1 MTNMMEGLGRR
12 SAAPPRVADGGRD
25 AAVTEL
31 YAEHWPG
38 MTRLALLML
47 GDRPSAE
54 DVAQEAFAT
63 LYRRWDRLDDPAKAL
78 GYLRSTVLNGSR
90 SVLRRRKVA
99 RLYRPPAVPPM
110 WSTEDDA
117 VLSEDRREVL
127 RALATLPAR
136 RREVLVLRFYLNL
149 PDLEIAETLG
159 ISAVTVRST
168 ASRALAE
175 LGRVLEGNR

>member
-1 MTNMMEGLGRR
+1 MMESLGRR
-12 SAAPPRVADGGRD
+12 SAAPPRVAARGRD
-25 AAVTEL
+25 TAVAEL
-31 YAEHWPG
+31 YTEHWAG
-38 MTRLALLML
+38 LTRLAVLML

-54 DVAQEAFAT
+54 DVVQESFAT
-63 LYRRWDRLDDPAKAL
+63 LYRRWDKLKDPDKAI

-90 SVLRRRKVA
+90 TVLRRRKVA
-99 RLYRPPAVPPM
+99 RLYRPPAEPPM

-127 RALATLPAR
+127 RALASLPAR

-149 PDLEIAETLG
+149 PDAEIAETLG

-175 LGRVLEGNR
+175 LGRTLEGNR